1 MHRLLLNL
9 VHGDSHEYTAT
20 SPSSST
26 AAATSLVFR
35 VVLLDHHKT
44 AFGMFEAPE
53 SQHPNL
59 DVHLDMNRSGATIAL
74 SYFQPQVRL
83 QQYTYG

>member
-1 MHRLLLNL
+1 LHRLLLNL
-9 VHGDSHEYTAT
+9 AQGDFHECAAKF
-20 SPSSST
+20 PSSST

-35 VVLLDHHKT
+35 VIILDHHKT

-59 DVHLDMNRSGATIAL
+59 DVQLDMNRSGATIAL
-74 SYFQPQVRL
+74 GYFQPQVRF
-83 QQYTYG
+83 